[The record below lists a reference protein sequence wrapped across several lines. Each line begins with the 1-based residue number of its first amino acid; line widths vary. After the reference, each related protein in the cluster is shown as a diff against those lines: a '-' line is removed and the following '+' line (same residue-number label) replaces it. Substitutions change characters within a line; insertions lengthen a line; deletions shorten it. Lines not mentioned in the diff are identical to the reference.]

1 MFVYTCTA
9 RSGGR
14 RGAVLVVGRA
24 ARRTTEG
31 DAVKAA
37 QMLAYLSHE
46 SERASERER
55 ERERR
60 AYAAGCANVKGRRN
74 TITIRIRA
82 QNGVRKTGKEQ
93 ESTGESE
100 GGQLTD
106 VHIDKHPET
115 PAAVSSSAAAAPT
128 VAIKVRPIAKN
139 SFLPLYVFSGSHANS
154 AARPYKVYT
163 NPSPKVS
170 AHP

>member
-55 ERERR
+55 ERERERDGPMQQDAQMLR
-60 AYAAGCANVKGRRN
+60 ADATPLRYES
-74 TITIRIRA
+74 
-82 QNGVRKTGKEQ
+82 VRKTGCAKRGK
-93 ESTGESE
+93 SKKVRGESE

-128 VAIKVRPIAKN
+128 VAIKVRPIAKIS
-139 SFLPLYVFSGSHANS
+139 SFLCMFSLVLTRTQQHALTKLIRTLPL
-154 AARPYKVYT
+154 R
-163 NPSPKVS
+163 
-170 AHP
+170 